1 MRLFFVFRHFPTG
14 REVSFSF
21 SLVFVSCFFSVYR
34 FSVVLPGRQFSTVI
48 RSALSLIRPNVLL
61 IHLVIQ
67 ILPEFLHPNQS
78 DQQYQTIR
86 QRSSRQQHSQQ
97 HTESNQPLSLY
108 QSSQARH
115 LSFVLN
121 THFLSIT
128 TATTIKTANKK
139 TPAYTLELNRF

>member
-21 SLVFVSCFFSVYR
+21 VFVSFFFSLSFFGCPPR
-34 FSVVLPGRQFSTVI
+34 SLVLHRHSI
-48 RSALSLIRPNVLL
+48 SSLSLIRPNVLL